1 MRILEFF
8 IDILKINTKLVF
20 LIYIKQKVMDRG
32 NVALGYDIESI
43 NVRNLKKDISQKM
56 GMLK

>member
-1 MRILEFF
+1 
-8 IDILKINTKLVF
+8 
-20 LIYIKQKVMDRG
+20 MDRG
-32 NVALGYDIESI
+32 NVALDYDIESI